1 MPVEIFCQ
9 GRVACSRRRKRRRSE
24 RGWKRRLCGLG
35 WDLRIDR
42 AIFVRPSLTEP
53 PEILNLLLLPFSPFS
68 STFSSSSFS
77 SSSSGRGKNGGECVV
92 LSTPAPRPP
101 PPNRKPLFF
110 ADIAAVRVGQAA
122 NRPIG
127 ANFFLP
133 HPLTPPRPQEKVKLC
148 RHRLDL
154 GNGVEMIISIKQFV
168 ILSGEIQNV
177 GKSRL
182 SKMFLCLGKI
192 NIECSKDWGGGEG
205 GRHQLSKM
213 SQLHCGHRQ
222 TRGIN
227 KSKGNFPDK
236 HTYRVSFYPPPPLL
250 TKY

>member
-1 MPVEIFCQ
+1 MVYASGPDHEVTSGGEIRIQCAVCLRTIVTNS
-9 GRVACSRRRKRRRSE
+9 GTRRKVKLVQRE
-24 RGWKRRLCGLG
+24 MFWPGKELAAAAAQGKGGCAG

-133 HPLTPPRPQEKVKLC
+133 HPPTHLPA
-148 RHRLDL
+148 
-154 GNGVEMIISIKQFV
+154 
-168 ILSGEIQNV
+168 
-177 GKSRL
+177 
-182 SKMFLCLGKI
+182 
-192 NIECSKDWGGGEG
+192 
-205 GRHQLSKM
+205 
-213 SQLHCGHRQ
+213 
-222 TRGIN
+222 
-227 KSKGNFPDK
+227 
-236 HTYRVSFYPPPPLL
+236 
-250 TKY
+250 

>member
-1 MPVEIFCQ
+1 MVTNSKLRKIKWSRRGKMPVEIFCQ
-9 GRVACSRRRKRRRSE
+9 GRVACSRRRRKRRRSE

-133 HPLTPPRPQEKVKLC
+133 HSPTPPPAWQPDPPPRPQEKVKLC
-148 RHRLDL
+148 RHRLTWAMAL
-154 GNGVEMIISIKQFV
+154 K
-168 ILSGEIQNV
+168 
-177 GKSRL
+177 
-182 SKMFLCLGKI
+182 
-192 NIECSKDWGGGEG
+192 
-205 GRHQLSKM
+205 
-213 SQLHCGHRQ
+213 
-222 TRGIN
+222 
-227 KSKGNFPDK
+227 
-236 HTYRVSFYPPPPLL
+236 
-250 TKY
+250 

>member
-9 GRVACSRRRKRRRSE
+9 GRVACSRRRRKRRRSE

-133 HPLTPPRPQEKVKLC
+133 HPPPPPPPPLPDPPPPQPQEKVKLC
-148 RHRLDL
+148 RHRLTWAMAL
-154 GNGVEMIISIKQFV
+154 K
-168 ILSGEIQNV
+168 
-177 GKSRL
+177 
-182 SKMFLCLGKI
+182 
-192 NIECSKDWGGGEG
+192 
-205 GRHQLSKM
+205 
-213 SQLHCGHRQ
+213 
-222 TRGIN
+222 
-227 KSKGNFPDK
+227 
-236 HTYRVSFYPPPPLL
+236 
-250 TKY
+250 